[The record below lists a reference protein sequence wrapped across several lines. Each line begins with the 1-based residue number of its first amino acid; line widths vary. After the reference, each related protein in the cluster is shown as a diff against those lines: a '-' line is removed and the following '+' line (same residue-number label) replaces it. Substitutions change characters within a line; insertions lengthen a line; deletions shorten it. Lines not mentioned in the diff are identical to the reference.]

1 MPKDFLCNSPMCWC
15 IVLVSVS
22 PWLAVGVFNTLG
34 VIWAS
39 CFPTGSSLNKFTIS
53 PTDFQ
58 RETNAFCLGTK
69 LYGKPKTVG
78 HKHPYPDSLYQMSNI
93 RQKLAVFDVTV
104 GMGKCSCVK
113 WGWEKWAWAGGLS
126 RALPLFAE
134 RLCRLKADSA
144 RNLVL
149 TGKHPWSIL
158 VIILLLEWTKD
169 GDPMWFNSLFQW
181 GYYSK
186 YPLASYSKRKKIL
199 LP

>member
-15 IVLVSVS
+15 IVFVSVS
-22 PWLAVGVFNTLG
+22 PWFTVGVFNALG

-39 CFPTGSSLNKFTIS
+39 CFPTESSLNKFAIS

-58 RETNAFCLGTK
+58 RETNAFFLWTK
-69 LYGKPKTVG
+69 LYDKPKSVG
-78 HKHPYPDSLYQMSNI
+78 HNQPYPDSLYQMSNI
-93 RQKLAVFDVTV
+93 RQKLAIFDVTIGRTSV
-104 GMGKCSCVK
+104 PVLKEAEESGSRLEVSA
-113 WGWEKWAWAGGLS
+113 EALS
-126 RALPLFAE
+126 LFTE

-169 GDPMWFNSLFQW
+169 GDPTWFNSLFQW

-186 YPLASYSKRKKIL
+186 YP
-199 LP
+199 

>member
-15 IVLVSVS
+15 IVFVSVS
-22 PWLAVGVFNTLG
+22 PWFTVGVFNALG

-39 CFPTGSSLNKFTIS
+39 CFPTESSLNKFAIS

-58 RETNAFCLGTK
+58 RETNAFFLWTK
-69 LYGKPKTVG
+69 LYDKPKSVG
-78 HKHPYPDSLYQMSNI
+78 HNQPYPDSLYQMSNI
-93 RQKLAVFDVTV
+93 RQKLAIFDVTIGRTSV
-104 GMGKCSCVK
+104 PVLKEAEESGS
-113 WGWEKWAWAGGLS
+113 GLEVS
-126 RALPLFAE
+126 AEALSLFTE

-169 GDPMWFNSLFQW
+169 GDPTWFNSLFQW

-186 YPLASYSKRKKIL
+186 YP
-199 LP
+199 